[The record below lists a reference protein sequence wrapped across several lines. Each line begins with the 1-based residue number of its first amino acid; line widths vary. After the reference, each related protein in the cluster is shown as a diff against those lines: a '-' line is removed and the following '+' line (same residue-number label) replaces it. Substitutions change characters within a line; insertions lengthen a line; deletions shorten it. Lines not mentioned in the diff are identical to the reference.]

1 MKKVTVVGVLLG
13 MAILC
18 HPSKVYAAEAVF
30 PRTHE
35 VQMNINEFTYDE
47 AQMLLEIAQAEAG
60 NQGTDGQWLIMSV
73 VLNRRDSEEFPDTI
87 YDVCHESGQFATV
100 ESGAIYKVKLSPE
113 VHTALARIEKG
124 EVAEEIVAFENK
136 RSSYLERYFL
146 EAFTYRDRKFYT
158 KKID

>member
-1 MKKVTVVGVLLG
+1 MGAFLCLLT
-13 MAILC
+13 ATT
-18 HPSKVYAAEAVF
+18 P
-30 PRTHE
+30 E
-35 VQMNINEFTYDE
+35 VNEFTYDE
-47 AQMLLEIAQAEAG
+47 AQLLMQTAQAEAG
-60 NQGTDGQWLIMSV
+60 NQGEDGMFFVMSAIV
-73 VLNRRDSEEFPDTI
+73 NRTRSEDFPNTI

-136 RSSYLERYFL
+136 RSSYLERYFS
-146 EAFTYRDRKFYT
+146 EAFTYRDHKFYT